1 MEFLMRRTYLITLL
15 FSFLGLTLTA
25 YQCAST
31 EITSA
36 RLYIQQKNIDKAEEV
51 LKKEI
56 EKNPRS
62 EEGWFLTGYV
72 RHEKRDY
79 IGMMDAF
86 ERAKKLGNKYDAEIS
101 NMIKASWAENFNS
114 AVLNLNKANKILDQ
128 DSAKILRQEAIND
141 FKMAIQ
147 LQPDSAD
154 AYRILAYAYL
164 SGGDLNGALEP
175 TQLWIKKTKALEGY
189 QIVGEI
195 LYNKAENAFNKY
207 LSTKNESDSLESMAH
222 YQNAIQVL
230 EEGLKSHAG
239 DGVLTSLLF
248 NAYIST
254 GKRDFAMK
262 QAEEAVQKRPND
274 KFANYNYAT
283 MLLEMKDFA
292 NAAKYFEKALELD
305 PNYESAIYNLAATYI
320 NWGVSVREKEEQE
333 QISGK
338 TFKKYFQSALKY
350 LEKMSELQ
358 PSDYKIWERLGQVYA
373 NIGEKDKAAHAF
385 ANSDLLKQ
393 GIELKIGMS
402 EKEVLNLLGK
412 PDKIVDSLFMNQ
424 KAKQYVYTEK
434 GIWVYFSNES
444 LIGFT
449 SIQ

>member
-1 MEFLMRRTYLITLL
+1 MKKIYLSVLFL
-15 FSFLGLTLTA
+15 SFLGLTLTA

-36 RLYIQQKNIDKAEEV
+36 RLYIQQKNLDKAEDV

-56 EKNPRS
+56 EKNPQS

-79 IGMMDAF
+79 NGMMDAF
-86 ERAKKLGNKYDAEIS
+86 DRTKKLGDKFDAEIT
-101 NMIKASWAENFNS
+101 NMMKASWAENFNS
-114 AVLNLNKANKILDQ
+114 AVLNLNTANKMQDQ
-128 DSAKILRQEAIND
+128 DSAKILRQQAIDD
-141 FKMAIQ
+141 FKMAIK

-154 AYRILAYAYL
+154 TYRSLTFAYL
-164 SGGDLNGALEP
+164 SAGDMEGALEP
-175 TQLWIKKTKALEGY
+175 SQTWIKKTKALDGY

-207 LSTKNESDSLESMAH
+207 LSTKNESDSIASMDKF
-222 YQNAIQVL
+222 QKAIQVL
-230 EEGLKSHAG
+230 EEGLKFHAG

-254 GKRDFAMK
+254 GKRDFALK
-262 QAEEAVQKRPND
+262 KAEEAVQKRPDD
-274 KFANYNYAT
+274 KFTNYNYAT
-283 MLLEMKDFA
+283 MLLEMKDYA
-292 NAAKYFEKALELD
+292 NSVKYFEKALEID
-305 PNYESAIYNLAATYI
+305 PNYENAIYNLAATYI
-320 NWGVSVREKEEQE
+320 NWGVAVREKEEQE
-333 QISGK
+333 QSGKK
-338 TFKKYFQSALKY
+338 TFKQYFEKALKY
-350 LEKMSELQ
+350 LERMAELH
-358 PSDYKIWERLGQVYA
+358 PDDFRIWERLGQVYA

-393 GIELKIGMS
+393 GIELKMDMS

-412 PDKIVDSLFMNQ
+412 PDKIVDSMFMNQ
-424 KAKQYVYTEK
+424 KSKQYVYTEK
-434 GIWVYFSNES
+434 GIWVYFSNGS

-449 SIQ
+449 SIK